1 MASRKQNSNPRKPGA
16 WRQWGAGIPSD
27 AFLEP
32 MEPEDLDAA
41 EGLNND
47 EWGITLPDKL
57 PKAQKPE

>member
-1 MASRKQNSNPRKPGA
+1 MTTNLGRPVPCDFGR
-16 WRQWGAGIPSD
+16 IPSD

-47 EWGITLPDKL
+47 EWDVTLPDKP
-57 PKAQKPE
+57 PKLD

>member
-1 MASRKQNSNPRKPGA
+1 MESDNNDNKPRTPGA
-16 WRQWGAGIPSD
+16 LRRWKIPSD

-47 EWGITLPDKL
+47 EWGVTLPDKL
-57 PKAQKPE
+57 PKLD